1 MKNST
6 IMLRLISVSV
16 IALLLIGAKI
26 SLSGDSRDM
35 KKDLATTS
43 YEEIHGF
50 PSYDF
55 AYHTH
60 DVSNL
65 FENTSKEFQEDL
77 DRSVKTWSNH
87 LDANR

>member
-26 SLSGDSRDM
+26 SLNGNVRDM
-35 KKDLATTS
+35 KKDLATT

-77 DRSVKTWSNH
+77 DRSVKAWSNH
-87 LDANR
+87 LEENR

>member
-26 SLSGDSRDM
+26 SLSGDSIGMR
-35 KKDLATTS
+35 KDLASTS
-43 YEEIHGF
+43 YEEIYGF

-87 LDANR
+87 LDENR

>member
-26 SLSGDSRDM
+26 SLSGDSRDI
-35 KKDLATTS
+35 KKDLASTS
-43 YEEIHGF
+43 YEEIYGF

-65 FENTSKEFQEDL
+65 FKNTSKEFQEDL

-87 LDANR
+87 LDENR

>member
-26 SLSGDSRDM
+26 SLSGDSRDI
-35 KKDLATTS
+35 KKDLASTS
-43 YEEIHGF
+43 YEEIYGF

-65 FENTSKEFQEDL
+65 FENTSKEFQEAL

>member
-35 KKDLATTS
+35 KKD
-43 YEEIHGF
+43 
-50 PSYDF
+50 F

-60 DVSNL
+60 DISNL
-65 FENTSKEFQEDL
+65 FDNTSKEFQEDL
-77 DRSVKTWSNH
+77 DKSVKTWSNH
-87 LDANR
+87 LDENR